1 MSMWRAP
8 PQTAHAGA
16 PVGLGLSLRIFLFKT
31 TSLPAAA
38 GSVLAS
44 IAMELTFQ
52 TAKVVTRANGKKR
65 WIVLINELECPVTQ
79 EKIQYF
85 KINKKDRGLAGF
97 LGRDR
102 NLFKVK
108 GVLEELQRARQIA
121 SFEVVDP
128 MKSTSLDD
136 KRMWRKRTDRF
147 LNQHRMRWP
156 DYV

>member
-1 MSMWRAP
+1 
-8 PQTAHAGA
+8 
-16 PVGLGLSLRIFLFKT
+16 
-31 TSLPAAA
+31 
-38 GSVLAS
+38 
-44 IAMELTFQ
+44 MELTFQ